1 MPHNLRLIEL
11 VCPEFG
17 QVCFMG
23 DNLHEGHDRLI
34 RANCDRDALEVL
46 VFLDSRGI
54 GADFSGSLVERI
66 LTQLNGS
73 RGYLAICRPLELTTW
88 ATLFN
93 FLAINALNPRQII
106 TNVGFV
112 DFTPKKQAVVDA
124 AVQQV
129 EARMGVGLARS
140 QFVEEYATADGETLA
155 LYSMSYAAG
164 YRRRI
169 EIMIAGGSA
178 LVLNTPPVS
187 PDIRV
192 SRKRPRS
199 FFSGVEMGNAFN
211 RSISGAT
218 VIDLPE
224 FDELHTY
231 DAVHYT
237 NRGNELIFG
246 RLVEHL

>member
-1 MPHNLRLIEL
+1 MPHSFRLIEL
-11 VCPEFG
+11 DCPEFG
-17 QVCFMG
+17 QVCFIG
-23 DNLHEGHDRLI
+23 SSLHAGHDRLI
-34 RANCDRDALEVL
+34 CANCTRGALEVL
-46 VFLDSRGI
+46 IFLDSRGI
-54 GADFSGSLVERI
+54 GADFRGSLVDRI
-66 LTQLNGS
+66 LTRLNGS

-93 FLAINALNPRQII
+93 FLAINALKPGQII
-106 TNVGFV
+106 TNMGFV
-112 DFTPKKQAVVDA
+112 DFTPKKQAILAD

-164 YRRRI
+164 YRQRI
-169 EIMIAGGSA
+169 ETMIADGSA
-178 LVLNTPPVS
+178 IVLNTPPVS
-187 PDIRV
+187 PDISV
-192 SRKRPRS
+192 PRKRPRS
-199 FFSGVEMGNAFN
+199 FFSAVDKGNAFN

-218 VIDLPE
+218 VIDLPV
-224 FDELHTY
+224 FDESYTY

-246 RLVEHL
+246 RLVEYL